1 VLFPRSARAR
11 RRYALRR
18 RARSNVV
25 ATSSTLIDTQT
36 TSVDWHSERIRP
48 FRIDLPDSALDDL
61 ADRLARTRWP
71 DDLPEVGWSRGV
83 PVAYLRELA
92 EYWRNGYDWRAHE
105 ATINEFPQFTT
116 TIDGQTLHFLHVSSR
131 EPNATPL
138 LLIHGWPGS
147 IVEFLDVIAPLSE
160 EFHLVIPSL
169 PGFGFSVPLREPGWH
184 AGRIAKVCGELMA
197 RLGYERYGAQGGDA
211 GAVVAPEIGRRHPDR
226 VIGLHLNALVI
237 FPSGAPG
244 EMDTLTAD
252 ERRRWSAFEEVNDGY
267 SQLQSQRP
275 HTLAYAL
282 HDSPAGQLAWIV
294 EKFEEWTDSRPGHP
308 EDALDRDRILTN
320 VSLYW
325 FTGTAGSS
333 AQWYYETVNDPAAS
347 TARERGKVPTAMLLG
362 RAREFAI
369 RSFAEREH
377 NIVRWTELD
386 RGGHFLA
393 LEQPDLFVADVRAFF
408 GALR

>member
-1 VLFPRSARAR
+1 VLFPRNARAR

-25 ATSSTLIDTQT
+25 ATSIALIDTQT
-36 TSVDWHSERIRP
+36 TSADWHSERIRS
-48 FRIDLPDSALDDL
+48 FRIDVPDSALDDL

-92 EYWRNGYDWRAHE
+92 EYWRSGYDWRAHE

-116 TIDGQTLHFLHVSSR
+116 TFDGQTIHFLHVPSR
-131 EPNATPL
+131 KPAATPL

-147 IVEFLDVIAPLSE
+147 IVEFLDVIGPLSE

-169 PGFGFSVPLREPGWH
+169 PGFGFSVPLREPGWT
-184 AGRIAKVCGELMA
+184 AGRIARAFAELMA
-197 RLGYERYGAQGGDA
+197 RLGYERYGVQGGDA
-211 GAVVAPEIGRRHPDR
+211 GAVIAPKMARHDGER
-226 VIGLHLNALVI
+226 VNGVHLNALVV
-237 FPSGAPG
+237 FPSGEPG
-244 EMDTLTAD
+244 EIEALTED
-252 ERRRWSAFEEVNDGY
+252 DRLRWQAFEEVNEGY
-267 SQLQSQRP
+267 FQIQSQRP
-275 HTLAYAL
+275 QTLAYAL
-282 HDSPAGQLAWIV
+282 HDSPVGQLAWIV
-294 EKFEEWTDSRPGHP
+294 EKFEEWTDSRAGHP
-308 EDALDRDRILTN
+308 EDAVDRDRLLTN

-347 TARERGKVPTAMLLG
+347 TPGERGTVPTGMLLA

-377 NIVRWTELD
+377 NIVHWTELD

-393 LEQPDLFVADVRAFF
+393 LEQPDLFVHDVRAFF
-408 GALR
+408 RALS